1 MEKNSFFSKVVLY
14 LLVLTMSISILPMTG
29 FANSSDESLRFND
42 ISENYW
48 GKNSIIKLAEK
59 GIVKGYSDGTFK
71 PYKNITRGEFISLVN
86 KSFGFQKKSNVKFKD
101 VLSDSWYYDAVSI
114 AVGEGYTN
122 GYPDGTFRPNA
133 EMSRAEAATFLT
145 RIFMKTNN
153 YKVGSRVDFK
163 DNLPAWAKDS
173 IDYVVAKG
181 YMKGYPDGTF
191 QANKSITRA
200 EVCSLIYNAEAD
212 IIDFRVKNAK
222 TNKDINKKLETD
234 KKENNNVDS
243 YRSSH
248 SKNKSNSNNKGT
260 KNIGNESKENNNE
273 DIKESEHSVTPSN
286 PNKSEDSS
294 NPLSMVQVDKNFFIF
309 DVKDSDNKDAI
320 KNILKEKY
328 LSSDKYF
335 IGKIFKDNS
344 KVLLYADNI
353 KIKCE
358 KDTNQLPE
366 TISGIYMGKEN
377 EFVPYDEKNNNI
389 EITLFVGNVKLDKPF
404 ETSKIVLGFK
414 GNNVNG
420 GLDLYNSTKIING
433 LNFNLEKAP
442 KESMIYDSA
451 ISQSIKNSKNAISN
465 LEIINNTFDFG
476 RNTANAKN
484 AIKIM
489 STLNQGSLK
498 INNNIIKG
506 TGAAINSKQYNSAAI
521 AINNATGND
530 TLTEIRGNKI
540 SDYAYHG
547 IGVTA
552 KENASLIVE
561 DNILDNIGQNGIDI
575 TLFGKGK
582 EINIKNNIISKYGS
596 KEIMSKE
603 KFSDTVEKPSNRFE
617 VGLGIGYTEKSVYG
631 VKINNQYYNDKNKLL
646 KDLFM
651 VNTIQEKELNDKNQG
666 VLNCTPIYF
675 KYENRFKNPI
685 NELNSEYSR
694 LQKEDLVIVKDDDN
708 DLTIPNESIKSKE
721 IKSLKIA
728 GNGSGK
734 VKINP
739 SLIISDNLTIDLPN
753 ANLQNNANIDKEK
766 VNILRIRD
774 NDYSSFSIKPEFTE
788 ITFKDA
794 TELPIEISS
803 IKNKS
808 GEEVT
813 KEESRIKDNIKVFVN
828 DKEANDFK
836 VNDEEDKVILGENL
850 LNNILENC
858 IVKLE
863 YTDAQN
869 NISKLQKT
877 FYISVKNKSSMQ
889 ADFVNNKATIYER
902 FAPEEGLKVKINSVK
917 NSKGESVDVSRI
929 NLTKGLKIKLSYSN
943 LRENDFSVDGNI
955 ITIKKSFLDKISAP
969 VYGSSHNLE
978 IHFTD
983 TDNKVL
989 NAKETLKVE
998 ILNNS
1003 TVIVTPLNT
1012 LTYTQKKAPQGG
1024 IVFEITSIKNS
1035 KGIELKKNE
1044 IDLERCVDI
1053 EPFPVDW
1060 KDDTIEKLDDGTFRF
1075 NRKYLDINKSKNT
1088 ISIKKEYLDKLEIND
1103 KDTEF
1108 GTKQIIVKY
1117 IDPNSG
1123 INFRS
1128 DKFIIHI
1135 KKALKPLSEDTKITS
1150 EKYLVSDSTIR
1161 SGSELINNRTKVA
1174 DFIKNILKENPRQVI
1189 RVYEKSYLTNG
1200 RLDAN
1205 NVYKYRKNYENISNE
1220 DYLVVT
1226 AEDGKKVGVYKII
1239 TENVS
1244 SKALM
1249 SVKNNSVISNLG
1261 TTFIELIEN
1270 TTLEDLKNSIELTEG
1285 ASIRILDE
1293 KGLETNNIGEGYKF
1307 ILQKG
1312 ETREEREIKIKYAK
1326 RTYRALIIANS
1337 DYGNSKLNLAGPKND
1352 KDLMKKVFENQE
1364 IDTKRFENIVVTENA
1379 KKVEFLEKIKEAFK
1393 GANDNDVSYLYYSG
1407 HGNNIDGI
1415 SYICTVDS
1423 AKDKESQIKA
1433 WISVDELREALD
1445 QVHGTKVL
1453 IFDSCN
1459 AGGFIGKKV
1468 EAITSPT
1475 PSSSRSSREFNE
1487 SIQRAFSTS
1496 LGQDHSIGYLTTNE
1510 YKVLTASSEDEYSFE
1525 DKKEAVGKFTKV
1537 LSQVAGINGKILGD
1551 NDDDGKISLEEAYEY
1566 LEDNV
1571 VYTSHI
1577 QAFPRNDKFTL
1588 FEIGSKIEALSNE
1601 TSISST
1607 DNVNGKQN
1615 LKIIIKGDR
1624 RLIKSGEFKITDD
1637 VTVGEFLSNVKKG
1650 HKNQVLKVIKF
1661 GNEKIEKNSDDKLEK
1676 LDFLEVTAEDAT
1688 KVNYV
1693 ITVTTEGNKKN
1704 KSSNTNISSK
1714 KDDREINYYTI
1725 IPNAKIIRSSIKK
1738 ITNEVSV
1745 GEFLSNIEKGDI
1757 NQSLLVE
1764 DRDGEIKNDIENL
1777 VLGDKLVITAENG
1790 DKIEYDIILEEKEL
1804 ALKFKDNAFNLV
1816 FGQGIFGNKISS
1828 GSKNLD
1834 TNLTVEEF
1842 LKYIENKDSFK
1853 SIKVYSGI
1861 TYEQKVSNEKL
1872 ENGDYI
1878 LTLVQE
1884 GTPPKRYTLIV
1895 KNSSN

>member
-1 MEKNSFFSKVVLY
+1 MEKNSIFSKLVLY
-14 LLVLTMSISILPMTG
+14 LLVLTMSISILPITC
-29 FANSSDESLRFND
+29 FANSSEKSLKFND
-42 ISENYW
+42 VSENYW
-48 GKNSIIKLAEK
+48 GKNSIIKLADK

-71 PYKNITRGEFISLVN
+71 PYKDITRGEFISLVN
-86 KSFGFQKKSNVKFKD
+86 KSFGFSKKSSVKFKD
-101 VLSDSWYYDAVSI
+101 VLSDSWCYDAISV

-145 RIFMKTNN
+145 RIFMKTNSE
-153 YKVGSRVDFK
+153 KVESRVDFK

-173 IDYVVAKG
+173 INYVVEKG

-200 EVCSLIYNAEAD
+200 EVCSLIDNAEAD
-212 IIDFRVKNAK
+212 IRDFRVKNSK
-222 TNKDINKKLETD
+222 TNEDINKKLEKD
-234 KKENNNVDS
+234 KKENNVDG
-243 YRSSH
+243 YKSSH
-248 SKNKSNSNNKGT
+248 SNNKSSSNNKGT
-260 KNIGNESKENNNE
+260 INIENESKENNNE
-273 DIKESEHSVTPSN
+273 DTKESEHSVTPSN

-353 KIKCE
+353 KIKCK

-389 EITLFVGNVKLDKPF
+389 DITLFVGNVKLDKPF

-442 KESMIYDSA
+442 KESMVYDSA
-451 ISQSIKNSKNAISN
+451 ISQSSKNGKNAISD

-476 RNTANAKN
+476 KNTANAKN

-489 STLNQGSLK
+489 STLNQGFLK

-506 TGAAINSKQYNSAAI
+506 TGADINSKQYNSSAI
-521 AINNATGND
+521 SINKATGND
-530 TLTEIRGNKI
+530 TLTEIIGNKI

-547 IGVTA
+547 IGVTV
-552 KENASLIVE
+552 KENASLTVE

-582 EINIKNNIISKYGS
+582 EINIKDNIISKYGS

-603 KFSDTVEKPSNRFE
+603 KFSDPLEKPSNKFE
-617 VGLGIGYTEKSVYG
+617 VGFGIGYIEKSVYG

-675 KYENRFKNPI
+675 KYESWFKNPI
-685 NELNSEYSR
+685 KELNKEYSR

-708 DLTIPNESIKSKE
+708 DLTIPSENIKSKI
-721 IKSLKIA
+721 IKSLKIV

-766 VNILRIRD
+766 VNILKIRD
-774 NDYSSFSIKPEFTE
+774 NDYSNFSIKPEFTE

-808 GEEVT
+808 GEDVT
-813 KEESRIKDNIKVFVN
+813 KEKSRIKDNIKVFVN
-828 DKEANDFK
+828 DKETNDFK

-863 YTDAQN
+863 YTDVQN

-889 ADFVNNKATIYER
+889 GDFVNNKATIYER
-902 FAPEEGLKVKINSVK
+902 FAPEEGLKVKINLVK

-929 NLTKGLKIKLSYSN
+929 NLAKGLKIKLSYNN

-983 TDNKVL
+983 TDNKIL

-998 ILNNS
+998 FLNNS
-1003 TVIVTPLNT
+1003 TVTVTPLST
-1012 LTYTQKKAPQGG
+1012 LTYTQKKAPQAG
-1024 IVFEITSIKNS
+1024 IVFEITGIKNS
-1035 KGIELKKNE
+1035 KGVELKKNE

-1060 KDDTIEKLDDGTFRF
+1060 KDDTLERLNDGTFRF

-1117 IDPNSG
+1117 IDQKSG

-1135 KKALKPLSEDTKITS
+1135 KKALNPLSEDAKITS
-1150 EKYLVSDSTIR
+1150 EKYLVSDSTIK
-1161 SGSELINNRTKVA
+1161 SGSELISNRTKVA
-1174 DFIKNILKENPRQVI
+1174 DFIKNILKENPRQVV
-1189 RVYEKSYLTNG
+1189 RVYEKSYINNG
-1200 RLDAN
+1200 RLDAG
-1205 NVYKYRKNYENISNE
+1205 NVYKYKKNYEDISNE

-1226 AEDGKKVGVYKII
+1226 AENGEKVGVYKII
-1239 TENVS
+1239 TEDVP
-1244 SKALM
+1244 SKPLM
-1249 SVKNNSVISNLG
+1249 SIKNNSVISKLG
-1261 TTFIELIEN
+1261 TTFIELVEN
-1270 TTLEDLKNSIELTEG
+1270 TTLDNLKNSIELTEG
-1285 ASIRILDE
+1285 TSIKVLDD
-1293 KGLETNNIGEGYKF
+1293 KGLETNNIKEGYKF
-1307 ILQKG
+1307 ILEKG
-1312 ETREEREIKIKYAK
+1312 ETREEREIRIKYAK
-1326 RTYRALIIANS
+1326 RTYRALIVANS
-1337 DYGNSKLNLAGPKND
+1337 DYGNSKLNLVGPKND

-1364 IDTKRFENIVVTENA
+1364 IDSNRFENIVVAENL
-1379 KKVEFLEKIKEAFK
+1379 KKEEFLEKIKESFK

-1407 HGNNIDGI
+1407 HGNNINGI

-1433 WISVDELREALD
+1433 WISVDELRKALD
-1445 QVHGTKVL
+1445 QVPGTKVL

-1468 EAITSPT
+1468 DAVTSPT
-1475 PSSSRSSREFNE
+1475 PNSSRSSREFNE

-1496 LGQDHSIGYLTTNE
+1496 LVQDRSIGYLTTNE

-1537 LSQVAGINGKILGD
+1537 LSQVAGINGKISGD
-1551 NDDDGKISLEEAYEY
+1551 NDSDGKISLEEAYEY

-1588 FEIGSKIEALSNE
+1588 FEIGSKREALSNK
-1601 TSISST
+1601 TSISSIN
-1607 DNVNGKQN
+1607 NVNGKQN
-1615 LKIIIKGDR
+1615 LKIIIKGDQ
-1624 RLIKSGEFKITDD
+1624 RLIESGEFKITDD
-1637 VTVGEFLSNVKKG
+1637 V
-1650 HKNQVLKVIKF
+1650 
-1661 GNEKIEKNSDDKLEK
+1661 
-1676 LDFLEVTAEDAT
+1676 
-1688 KVNYV
+1688 
-1693 ITVTTEGNKKN
+1693 
-1704 KSSNTNISSK
+1704 
-1714 KDDREINYYTI
+1714 
-1725 IPNAKIIRSSIKK
+1725 
-1738 ITNEVSV
+1738 SV
-1745 GEFLSNIEKGDI
+1745 GEFLSYIEKGDN
-1757 NQSLLVE
+1757 NQSLLIKNKDGGIKI
-1764 DRDGEIKNDIENL
+1764 DRDNL
-1777 VLGDKLVITAENG
+1777 VLGDKLVVKAENG
-1790 DKIEYDIILEEKEL
+1790 DEIEYNIIFEQKEL
-1804 ALKFKDNAFNLV
+1804 ALKFKDNVFNIVL
-1816 FGQGIFGNKISS
+1816 GQGIFGNKISS
-1828 GSKNLD
+1828 GSKDLD

-1842 LKYIENKDSFK
+1842 LKYIENRDSFK

-1861 TYEQKVSNEKL
+1861 MYEPKLSNEKL
-1872 ENGDYI
+1872 ETGDYI
-1878 LTLVQE
+1878 LVQVKE
-1884 GTPPKRYTLIV
+1884 GAGQKRYTLIV
-1895 KNSSN
+1895 KNANN

>member
-71 PYKNITRGEFISLVN
+71 PYKNITRGEFINLVN
-86 KSFGFQKKSNVKFKD
+86 KSFGFSKKSNVEFKD

-145 RIFMKTNN
+145 RIFMKTNS
-153 YKVGSRVDFK
+153 YKVESGVDFK
-163 DNLPAWAKDS
+163 DNLPGWAKDS

-200 EVCSLIYNAEAD
+200 EVCSLIDNAEAD

-234 KKENNNVDS
+234 KKDNNGAS

-248 SKNKSNSNNKGT
+248 SKNKSNSNNNGT

-320 KNILKEKY
+320 KNTLKEKY

-389 EITLFVGNVKLDKPF
+389 DVTLFVGNVKLDKPF

-442 KESMIYDSA
+442 KESLIYDSA

-506 TGAAINSKQYNSAAI
+506 TGEAINSKQYNSAAI

-530 TLTEIRGNKI
+530 TLTEIIGNKI

-552 KENASLIVE
+552 KENASLTVE

-708 DLTIPNESIKSKE
+708 DLTIPNENIKSKK
-721 IKSLKIA
+721 IKSLKIV

-739 SLIISDNLTIDLPN
+739 SLVISDNLTIDLPN

-794 TELPIEISS
+794 IELPIEISS

-813 KEESRIKDNIKVFVN
+813 KEKSRIKDNIKVFVN
-828 DKEANDFK
+828 DKETNDFK

-858 IVKLE
+858 IIKLE

-1012 LTYTQKKAPQGG
+1012 LTYTQKKAPKGG

-1075 NRKYLDINKSKNT
+1075 NRKYLEINKSKNT

-1174 DFIKNILKENPRQVI
+1174 DFIKNILKENPRQVT
-1189 RVYEKSYLTNG
+1189 RVYEKSYITNG

-1270 TTLEDLKNSIELTEG
+1270 TTLDDLKNSIELTEG
-1285 ASIRILDE
+1285 VSIRILDE
-1293 KGLETNNIGEGYKF
+1293 KGLETNNIVEGYRF

-1326 RTYRALIIANS
+1326 RTYRALIVANS

-1487 SIQRAFSTS
+1487 SIQRAFSTA
-1496 LGQDHSIGYLTTNE
+1496 LGQDRSIGYLTTNE

-1525 DKKEAVGKFTKV
+1525 DKKEAIGKFTKV

-1588 FEIGSKIEALSNE
+1588 FEIGSKMEALSNE
-1601 TSISST
+1601 TSIYST
-1607 DNVNGKQN
+1607 NNVNGKQN
-1615 LKIIIKGDR
+1615 LKIIIKGER

-1676 LDFLEVTAEDAT
+1676 LDFLEVTAEDGT

-1704 KSSNTNISSK
+1704 KSPNTNISSK

-1764 DRDGEIKNDIENL
+1764 NRDGEIKNDIENL

-1790 DKIEYDIILEEKEL
+1790 NKIEYDIILEEKEL

>member
-1 MEKNSFFSKVVLY
+1 MEKNSIFSKLVLY
-14 LLVLTMSISILPMTG
+14 LLVFTMSISILPITC
-29 FANSSDESLRFND
+29 FANSSEKSLKFND
-42 ISENYW
+42 VSENYW
-48 GKNSIIKLAEK
+48 GKNSIKKLADK

-71 PYKNITRGEFISLVN
+71 PYKDITRGEFIILVN
-86 KSFGFQKKSNVKFKD
+86 KSFGFSKKSSVKFKD
-101 VLSDSWYYDAVSI
+101 VLSDSWCYDAISV

-133 EMSRAEAATFLT
+133 KMSRAEAATFLT
-145 RIFMKTNN
+145 RIFMKTNSD
-153 YKVGSRVDFK
+153 KVESRVDFK
-163 DNLPAWAKDS
+163 DNLPEWAKDS
-173 IDYVVAKG
+173 IDYVVEKG

-200 EVCSLIYNAEAD
+200 EVCSLIDNAEAD
-212 IIDFRVKNAK
+212 IRDFRVKNSK
-222 TNKDINKKLETD
+222 TNEDINKKLEKD
-234 KKENNNVDS
+234 KKENNVDG
-243 YRSSH
+243 YKSSH
-248 SKNKSNSNNKGT
+248 SNNKSNSNNKGT
-260 KNIGNESKENNNE
+260 INIENESKENNNE
-273 DIKESEHSVTPSN
+273 DTKESEHSVTPSN

-353 KIKCE
+353 KIKCK

-389 EITLFVGNVKLDKPF
+389 DITLFVGNVKLDKPF

-451 ISQSIKNSKNAISN
+451 ISQSSKNGKNTISD

-476 RNTANAKN
+476 KNTANAKN

-506 TGAAINSKQYNSAAI
+506 TGADINSKQYNSSAI
-521 AINNATGND
+521 SINKATGND
-530 TLTEIRGNKI
+530 TLTEIIGNKI

-547 IGVTA
+547 IGVTV
-552 KENASLIVE
+552 KENASLTVE

-603 KFSDTVEKPSNRFE
+603 KFSDPLEKPSNKFE

-675 KYENRFKNPI
+675 KYEGKFKNPI
-685 NELNSEYSR
+685 EELNKEYSR

-708 DLTIPNESIKSKE
+708 DLTIPNENIKSKI
-721 IKSLKIA
+721 IKSLKIV

-766 VNILRIRD
+766 VNILKIRD

-808 GEEVT
+808 GEDVT
-813 KEESRIKDNIKVFVN
+813 KDKSRIKDNIKVFVN
-828 DKEANDFK
+828 DKETNDFK

-863 YTDAQN
+863 YTDVQN

-877 FYISVKNKSSMQ
+877 FYISVKNKSSMRG
-889 ADFVNNKATIYER
+889 DFVNNKATIYER
-902 FAPEEGLKVKINSVK
+902 FAPEEGLKVRINSVK

-929 NLTKGLKIKLSYSN
+929 NLAKGLKIKLSYNN

-983 TDNKVL
+983 TDNKIL
-989 NAKETLKVE
+989 NAKETLKVDF
-998 ILNNS
+998 LNNS
-1003 TVIVTPLNT
+1003 TVTVTPLST
-1012 LTYTQKKAPQGG
+1012 LTYTQKKAPQAG
-1024 IVFEITSIKNS
+1024 IVFEITGIKNS
-1035 KGIELKKNE
+1035 KGVELKKNE

-1060 KDDTIEKLDDGTFRF
+1060 KDDTLERLNDGTFRF

-1117 IDPNSG
+1117 IDQKSG

-1135 KKALKPLSEDTKITS
+1135 KKALNPLSEDTKITS
-1150 EKYLVSDSTIR
+1150 EKYLVSDSTIK
-1161 SGSELINNRTKVA
+1161 SGSELISNRTKVA
-1174 DFIKNILKENPRQVI
+1174 DFIKNILKENPRQVV
-1189 RVYEKSYLTNG
+1189 RVYEKSYINNG
-1200 RLDAN
+1200 RLDAG
-1205 NVYKYRKNYENISNE
+1205 NVYKYKKNYEDISNE

-1226 AEDGKKVGVYKII
+1226 AENGEKVGVYKII
-1239 TENVS
+1239 TEDVP
-1244 SKALM
+1244 SKPLM
-1249 SVKNNSVISNLG
+1249 SIKNNSVISKLG
-1261 TTFIELIEN
+1261 TTFIELVEN
-1270 TTLEDLKNSIELTEG
+1270 TTLDNLKNSIELTEG
-1285 ASIRILDE
+1285 TSIKVLDD
-1293 KGLETNNIGEGYKF
+1293 KGLETNNIKEGYKF
-1307 ILQKG
+1307 ILEKG
-1312 ETREEREIKIKYAK
+1312 ETREEREIRIKYAK
-1326 RTYRALIIANS
+1326 RTYRALIVANS
-1337 DYGNSKLNLAGPKND
+1337 DYGNSKLNLVGPKND

-1364 IDTKRFENIVVTENA
+1364 IDSNRFENIVVAENL
-1379 KKVEFLEKIKEAFK
+1379 KKEEFLEKIKESFK

-1407 HGNNIDGI
+1407 HGNNINGI

-1433 WISVDELREALD
+1433 WISVDELRKALD
-1445 QVHGTKVL
+1445 QVPGTKVL

-1468 EAITSPT
+1468 DAVTSPT
-1475 PSSSRSSREFNE
+1475 QNSSRSSREFNE

-1496 LGQDHSIGYLTTNE
+1496 LGQDRSIGYLTTNE

-1537 LSQVAGINGKILGD
+1537 LSQVAGINGKISGD
-1551 NDDDGKISLEEAYEY
+1551 NDGDGKISLEEAYEY

-1588 FEIGSKIEALSNE
+1588 FEIGSKKEALSNK
-1601 TSISST
+1601 TSISSIN
-1607 DNVNGKQN
+1607 NVNGKQN
-1615 LKIIIKGDR
+1615 LKIIIKGDQ
-1624 RLIKSGEFKITDD
+1624 RLIESGEFKITDD
-1637 VTVGEFLSNVKKG
+1637 V
-1650 HKNQVLKVIKF
+1650 
-1661 GNEKIEKNSDDKLEK
+1661 
-1676 LDFLEVTAEDAT
+1676 
-1688 KVNYV
+1688 
-1693 ITVTTEGNKKN
+1693 
-1704 KSSNTNISSK
+1704 
-1714 KDDREINYYTI
+1714 
-1725 IPNAKIIRSSIKK
+1725 
-1738 ITNEVSV
+1738 SV
-1745 GEFLSNIEKGDI
+1745 GEFLSYIEKGDN
-1757 NQSLLVE
+1757 NQSLLIKNKDGGIKI
-1764 DRDGEIKNDIENL
+1764 DRDNL
-1777 VLGDKLVITAENG
+1777 VSGDKLVVKAENG
-1790 DKIEYDIILEEKEL
+1790 DEIEYNIIFEQKEL
-1804 ALKFKDNAFNLV
+1804 ALKFKDNAFNIVL
-1816 FGQGIFGNKISS
+1816 GQGIFGNKISS
-1828 GSKNLD
+1828 GSKDLD

-1842 LKYIENKDSFK
+1842 LKYIENRDSFK

-1861 TYEQKVSNEKL
+1861 MYEQKLSNEKL
-1872 ENGDYI
+1872 ETGDYI
-1878 LTLVQE
+1878 MVQVKE
-1884 GTPPKRYTLIV
+1884 GAVQKRYTLIV
-1895 KNSSN
+1895 KNANN

>member
-1 MEKNSFFSKVVLY
+1 MEKNSIFSKLVLY
-14 LLVLTMSISILPMTG
+14 LLVFTMSISILPITC
-29 FANSSDESLRFND
+29 FANSSEKSLKFND
-42 ISENYW
+42 VSENYW
-48 GKNSIIKLAEK
+48 GKNSIKKLADK

-71 PYKNITRGEFISLVN
+71 PYKDITRGEFISLVN
-86 KSFGFQKKSNVKFKD
+86 KSFGFSKKSSVKFKD
-101 VLSDSWYYDAVSI
+101 VLSDSWCYDAISV

-133 EMSRAEAATFLT
+133 KMSRAEAATFLT
-145 RIFMKTNN
+145 RIFMKTNSE
-153 YKVGSRVDFK
+153 KVESTVDFK

-173 IDYVVAKG
+173 INYVVEKG

-200 EVCSLIYNAEAD
+200 EVCSLIDNAEAD
-212 IIDFRVKNAK
+212 IRDFRVKNSK
-222 TNKDINKKLETD
+222 TNEDINKKLEKD
-234 KKENNNVDS
+234 KKENNVDG
-243 YRSSH
+243 YKSSH
-248 SKNKSNSNNKGT
+248 SNNKSNSNNKGT
-260 KNIGNESKENNNE
+260 INIENESKGNNNE
-273 DIKESEHSVTPSN
+273 DTKESEHSVTPSN

-353 KIKCE
+353 KIKCK

-389 EITLFVGNVKLDKPF
+389 DITLFVGNVKLDKPF

-451 ISQSIKNSKNAISN
+451 ISQSSKNGKNAISD

-476 RNTANAKN
+476 KNTANAKN

-506 TGAAINSKQYNSAAI
+506 TGADINSKQYNSSAI
-521 AINNATGND
+521 SINKATGND
-530 TLTEIRGNKI
+530 TLTEIIGNKI

-547 IGVTA
+547 IGVTV
-552 KENASLIVE
+552 KENASLTVE

-603 KFSDTVEKPSNRFE
+603 KFSDPLEKPSNKFE

-675 KYENRFKNPI
+675 KYESRFKNPI
-685 NELNSEYSR
+685 EELNKEYSR

-708 DLTIPNESIKSKE
+708 DLTIPSEDIKSKK
-721 IKSLKIA
+721 IKSLKIV

-766 VNILRIRD
+766 VNILKIRD

-794 TELPIEISS
+794 IELPIEISS

-808 GEEVT
+808 GEDVT
-813 KEESRIKDNIKVFVN
+813 KEKSRIKDNIKVFVN
-828 DKEANDFK
+828 DKETNDFK

-863 YTDAQN
+863 YTDVQN

-929 NLTKGLKIKLSYSN
+929 NLAKGLKVKLSYNN

-983 TDNKVL
+983 TDNKIL

-998 ILNNS
+998 FLNNS
-1003 TVIVTPLNT
+1003 TVTVTPLST
-1012 LTYTQKKAPQGG
+1012 LTYTQKKAPQAG
-1024 IVFEITSIKNS
+1024 IVFEITRIKNS
-1035 KGIELKKNE
+1035 KGVELKKNE

-1060 KDDTIEKLDDGTFRF
+1060 KDDTLERLNDGTFRF

-1117 IDPNSG
+1117 IDPKSG

-1135 KKALKPLSEDTKITS
+1135 KKALNPLSEDTKITS
-1150 EKYLVSDSTIR
+1150 EKYLVSDSTIK
-1161 SGSELINNRTKVA
+1161 SGSELISNRTKVA
-1174 DFIKNILKENPRQVI
+1174 DFIKNILKENPRQVV
-1189 RVYEKSYLTNG
+1189 RVYEKSYINNG
-1200 RLDAN
+1200 RLDAG
-1205 NVYKYRKNYENISNE
+1205 NVYKYKKNYEDISNE

-1226 AEDGKKVGVYKII
+1226 AENGEKVGVYKII
-1239 TENVS
+1239 TEDVP
-1244 SKALM
+1244 SKPLM
-1249 SVKNNSVISNLG
+1249 SIKNNSVISKLG
-1261 TTFIELIEN
+1261 TTFIELVEN
-1270 TTLEDLKNSIELTEG
+1270 TTLDNLKNSIELTEG
-1285 ASIRILDE
+1285 TSIKILDD
-1293 KGLETNNIGEGYKF
+1293 KGLETNNIKEGYKF
-1307 ILQKG
+1307 ILEKG
-1312 ETREEREIKIKYAK
+1312 ETREEREIRIKYAK
-1326 RTYRALIIANS
+1326 RTYRALIVANS
-1337 DYGNSKLNLAGPKND
+1337 DYGNSKLNLVGPKND

-1364 IDTKRFENIVVTENA
+1364 IDSNRFENIVVAENL
-1379 KKVEFLEKIKEAFK
+1379 KKEEFLEKIKESFK

-1407 HGNNIDGI
+1407 HGNNINGV

-1423 AKDKESQIKA
+1423 AKDKGSQIKA
-1433 WISVDELREALD
+1433 WISVDELRKALD
-1445 QVHGTKVL
+1445 QVPGTKVL

-1468 EAITSPT
+1468 DAVTSPT

-1496 LGQDHSIGYLTTNE
+1496 LGQDRSIGYLTTNE

-1537 LSQVAGINGKILGD
+1537 LSQVAGINGKISGD
-1551 NDDDGKISLEEAYEY
+1551 NDGDGKISLEEAYEY

-1588 FEIGSKIEALSNE
+1588 FEIGSKREALSNE

-1607 DNVNGKQN
+1607 NNVNGKQN
-1615 LKIIIKGDR
+1615 LKIIIKGDQ
-1624 RLIKSGEFKITDD
+1624 RLIESGE
-1637 VTVGEFLSNVKKG
+1637 
-1650 HKNQVLKVIKF
+1650 
-1661 GNEKIEKNSDDKLEK
+1661 
-1676 LDFLEVTAEDAT
+1676 
-1688 KVNYV
+1688 Y
-1693 ITVTTEGNKKN
+1693 
-1704 KSSNTNISSK
+1704 
-1714 KDDREINYYTI
+1714 
-1725 IPNAKIIRSSIKK
+1725 KIIDD
-1738 ITNEVSV
+1738 VSV
-1745 GEFLSNIEKGDI
+1745 GEFLSYIEKGDN
-1757 NQSLLVE
+1757 NQSLLIKNKDGGIKI
-1764 DRDGEIKNDIENL
+1764 DRDNL
-1777 VLGDKLVITAENG
+1777 VSGDKLVVKAENG
-1790 DKIEYDIILEEKEL
+1790 NEIEYNIIFEQKEL
-1804 ALKFKDNAFNLV
+1804 ALKFKNNTFNVVL
-1816 FGQGIFGNKISS
+1816 GQGIFGNKISS
-1828 GSKNLD
+1828 GSKDLD

-1842 LKYIENKDSFK
+1842 LKYIENRDSFK

-1861 TYEQKVSNEKL
+1861 MYEQKLSNEKL
-1872 ENGDYI
+1872 ETGDYI
-1878 LTLVQE
+1878 LVQVKE
-1884 GTPPKRYTLIV
+1884 GAVQKRYTLIV
-1895 KNSSN
+1895 KNANN

>member
-1 MEKNSFFSKVVLY
+1 MEKNSIFSKLVLY
-14 LLVLTMSISILPMTG
+14 LLVLTMSISILPITC
-29 FANSSDESLRFND
+29 FANSSEKSLKFND
-42 ISENYW
+42 VSENYW
-48 GKNSIIKLAEK
+48 GKNSIIKLADK

-71 PYKNITRGEFISLVN
+71 PYKDITRGEFISLVN
-86 KSFGFQKKSNVKFKD
+86 KSFGFSKKSSVKFKD
-101 VLSDSWYYDAVSI
+101 VLSDSWCYDAISV

-145 RIFMKTNN
+145 RIFMKTNSE
-153 YKVGSRVDFK
+153 KVESRVDFK

-173 IDYVVAKG
+173 INYVVEKG

-200 EVCSLIYNAEAD
+200 EVCSLIDNAEAD
-212 IIDFRVKNAK
+212 IRDFRVKNSK
-222 TNKDINKKLETD
+222 TNEDINKKLEKD
-234 KKENNNVDS
+234 KKENNVDG
-243 YRSSH
+243 YKSSH
-248 SKNKSNSNNKGT
+248 SNNKSSSNNKGT
-260 KNIGNESKENNNE
+260 INIENESKENNNE
-273 DIKESEHSVTPSN
+273 DTKESEHSVTPSN

-353 KIKCE
+353 KIKCK

-389 EITLFVGNVKLDKPF
+389 DITLFVGNVKLDKPF

-442 KESMIYDSA
+442 KESMVYDSA
-451 ISQSIKNSKNAISN
+451 ISQSSKNGKNAISD

-476 RNTANAKN
+476 KNTANAKN

-489 STLNQGSLK
+489 STLNQGFLK

-506 TGAAINSKQYNSAAI
+506 TGADINSKQYNSSAI
-521 AINNATGND
+521 SINKATGND
-530 TLTEIRGNKI
+530 TLTEIIGNKI

-547 IGVTA
+547 IGVTV
-552 KENASLIVE
+552 KENASLTVE

-582 EINIKNNIISKYGS
+582 EINIKDNIISKYGS

-603 KFSDTVEKPSNRFE
+603 KFSDPLEKPSNKFE
-617 VGLGIGYTEKSVYG
+617 VGFGIGYIEKSVYG

-675 KYENRFKNPI
+675 KYESWFKNPI
-685 NELNSEYSR
+685 KELNKEYSR

-708 DLTIPNESIKSKE
+708 DLTIPSENIKSKI
-721 IKSLKIA
+721 IKSLKIV

-766 VNILRIRD
+766 VNILKIRD
-774 NDYSSFSIKPEFTE
+774 NDYSNFSIKPEFTE

-808 GEEVT
+808 GEDVT
-813 KEESRIKDNIKVFVN
+813 KEKSRIKDNIKVFVN
-828 DKEANDFK
+828 DKETNDFK

-863 YTDAQN
+863 YTDVQN

-889 ADFVNNKATIYER
+889 GDFVNNKATIYER
-902 FAPEEGLKVKINSVK
+902 FAPEEGLKVKINLVK

-929 NLTKGLKIKLSYSN
+929 NLAKGLKIKLSYNN

-983 TDNKVL
+983 TDNKIL

-998 ILNNS
+998 FLNNS
-1003 TVIVTPLNT
+1003 TVTVTPLST
-1012 LTYTQKKAPQGG
+1012 LTYTQKKAPQAG
-1024 IVFEITSIKNS
+1024 IVFEITGIKNS
-1035 KGIELKKNE
+1035 KGVELKKNE

-1060 KDDTIEKLDDGTFRF
+1060 KDDTLERLNDGTFRF

-1117 IDPNSG
+1117 IDQKSG

-1135 KKALKPLSEDTKITS
+1135 KKALNPLSEDAKITS
-1150 EKYLVSDSTIR
+1150 EKYLVSDSTIK
-1161 SGSELINNRTKVA
+1161 SGSELISNRTKVA
-1174 DFIKNILKENPRQVI
+1174 DFIKNILKENPRQVV
-1189 RVYEKSYLTNG
+1189 RVYEKSYINNG
-1200 RLDAN
+1200 RLDAG
-1205 NVYKYRKNYENISNE
+1205 NVYKYKKNYEDISNE

-1226 AEDGKKVGVYKII
+1226 AENGEKVGVYKII
-1239 TENVS
+1239 TEDVP
-1244 SKALM
+1244 SKPLM
-1249 SVKNNSVISNLG
+1249 SIKNNSVISKLG
-1261 TTFIELIEN
+1261 TTFIELVEN
-1270 TTLEDLKNSIELTEG
+1270 TTLDNLKNSIELTEG
-1285 ASIRILDE
+1285 TSIKVLDD
-1293 KGLETNNIGEGYKF
+1293 KGLETNNIKEGYKF
-1307 ILQKG
+1307 ILEKG
-1312 ETREEREIKIKYAK
+1312 ETREEREIRIKYAK
-1326 RTYRALIIANS
+1326 RTYRALIVANS
-1337 DYGNSKLNLAGPKND
+1337 DYGNSKLNLVGPKND

-1364 IDTKRFENIVVTENA
+1364 IDSNRFENIVVAENL
-1379 KKVEFLEKIKEAFK
+1379 KKEEFLEKIKESFK

-1407 HGNNIDGI
+1407 HGNNINGI

-1433 WISVDELREALD
+1433 WISVDELRKALD
-1445 QVHGTKVL
+1445 QVPGTKVL

-1468 EAITSPT
+1468 DAVTSPT
-1475 PSSSRSSREFNE
+1475 PNSSRSSREFNE

-1496 LGQDHSIGYLTTNE
+1496 LVQDRSIGYLTTNE

-1537 LSQVAGINGKILGD
+1537 LSQVAGINGKISGD
-1551 NDDDGKISLEEAYEY
+1551 NDSDGKISLEEAYEY

-1588 FEIGSKIEALSNE
+1588 FEIGSKREALSNK
-1601 TSISST
+1601 TSISSIN
-1607 DNVNGKQN
+1607 NVNGKQN
-1615 LKIIIKGDR
+1615 LKIIIKGDQ
-1624 RLIKSGEFKITDD
+1624 RLIESGEFKITDD
-1637 VTVGEFLSNVKKG
+1637 V
-1650 HKNQVLKVIKF
+1650 
-1661 GNEKIEKNSDDKLEK
+1661 
-1676 LDFLEVTAEDAT
+1676 
-1688 KVNYV
+1688 
-1693 ITVTTEGNKKN
+1693 
-1704 KSSNTNISSK
+1704 
-1714 KDDREINYYTI
+1714 
-1725 IPNAKIIRSSIKK
+1725 
-1738 ITNEVSV
+1738 SV
-1745 GEFLSNIEKGDI
+1745 GEFLSYIEKGDN
-1757 NQSLLVE
+1757 NQSLLIKNKDGGIKI
-1764 DRDGEIKNDIENL
+1764 DRDNL
-1777 VLGDKLVITAENG
+1777 VLGDKLVVKAENG
-1790 DKIEYDIILEEKEL
+1790 DEIEYNIIFEQKEL
-1804 ALKFKDNAFNLV
+1804 ALKFKDNAFNIVL
-1816 FGQGIFGNKISS
+1816 GQGIFGNKISS
-1828 GSKNLD
+1828 GSKDLD

-1842 LKYIENKDSFK
+1842 LKYIENRDSFK

-1861 TYEQKVSNEKL
+1861 MYEPKLSNEKL
-1872 ENGDYI
+1872 ETGDYI
-1878 LTLVQE
+1878 LVQVKE
-1884 GTPPKRYTLIV
+1884 GAGQKRYTLIV
-1895 KNSSN
+1895 KNANN

>member
-1 MEKNSFFSKVVLY
+1 MEKNSIFSKLVLY
-14 LLVLTMSISILPMTG
+14 LLVLTMSISILPITC
-29 FANSSDESLRFND
+29 FANSSEKSLKFND
-42 ISENYW
+42 VSENYW
-48 GKNSIIKLAEK
+48 GKNSIKKLADK

-71 PYKNITRGEFISLVN
+71 PYKDITRGEFIILVN
-86 KSFGFQKKSNVKFKD
+86 KSFGFSKKSSVKFKD
-101 VLSDSWYYDAVSI
+101 VLSDSWCYDAISV

-133 EMSRAEAATFLT
+133 KMSRAEAATFLT
-145 RIFMKTNN
+145 RIFMKTNSD
-153 YKVGSRVDFK
+153 KVESRVDFK
-163 DNLPAWAKDS
+163 DNLPEWAKDS
-173 IDYVVAKG
+173 IDYVVEKG

-200 EVCSLIYNAEAD
+200 EVCSLIDNAEAD
-212 IIDFRVKNAK
+212 IRDFRVKYSK
-222 TNKDINKKLETD
+222 TNEDINKKLEKD
-234 KKENNNVDS
+234 KKENNVDG
-243 YRSSH
+243 YKSSH
-248 SKNKSNSNNKGT
+248 SNNKSNSNNKGT
-260 KNIGNESKENNNE
+260 INIENESKENNNE
-273 DIKESEHSVTPSN
+273 DTKESEHSVTPSN

-353 KIKCE
+353 KIKCK

-377 EFVPYDEKNNNI
+377 EFVPYDEKNNNVD
-389 EITLFVGNVKLDKPF
+389 ITLFVGNVKLDKPF

-451 ISQSIKNSKNAISN
+451 ISQSSKNGKNAISD

-476 RNTANAKN
+476 KNTANAKN

-489 STLNQGSLK
+489 STLNQGFLK

-506 TGAAINSKQYNSAAI
+506 TGADINSKQYNSSAI
-521 AINNATGND
+521 SINKATGND
-530 TLTEIRGNKI
+530 TLTEIIGNKI

-547 IGVTA
+547 IGVTV
-552 KENASLIVE
+552 KENASLTVE

-603 KFSDTVEKPSNRFE
+603 KFSDPLEKPSNKFE

-675 KYENRFKNPI
+675 KYESWFKNPI
-685 NELNSEYSR
+685 KELNKEYSR

-708 DLTIPNESIKSKE
+708 DLTIPSENIKSKI
-721 IKSLKIA
+721 IKSLKIV

-766 VNILRIRD
+766 VNILKIRD
-774 NDYSSFSIKPEFTE
+774 NDYSSFSINPEFTE

-808 GEEVT
+808 GEDVT
-813 KEESRIKDNIKVFVN
+813 KDKSRIKDNIKVFVN
-828 DKEANDFK
+828 DKETNDFK

-863 YTDAQN
+863 YTDVQN

-889 ADFVNNKATIYER
+889 GDFVNNKATIYER
-902 FAPEEGLKVKINSVK
+902 FAPEEGLKVRINSVK

-929 NLTKGLKIKLSYSN
+929 NLAKGLKIKLSYNN

-983 TDNKVL
+983 TDNKIL

-998 ILNNS
+998 FLNNS
-1003 TVIVTPLNT
+1003 TVTVTPLST
-1012 LTYTQKKAPQGG
+1012 LTYTQKKAPQAG
-1024 IVFEITSIKNS
+1024 IVFEITGIKNS
-1035 KGIELKKNE
+1035 KGVELKKNE

-1060 KDDTIEKLDDGTFRF
+1060 KDDTLERLNDGTFRF

-1117 IDPNSG
+1117 IDPKSG

-1135 KKALKPLSEDTKITS
+1135 KKALNPLSEDTKITS
-1150 EKYLVSDSTIR
+1150 EKYLVSDSTIK
-1161 SGSELINNRTKVA
+1161 SGSELISNRTKVA
-1174 DFIKNILKENPRQVI
+1174 DFIKNILKENPRQVV
-1189 RVYEKSYLTNG
+1189 RVYEKSYINNG
-1200 RLDAN
+1200 RLDAG
-1205 NVYKYRKNYENISNE
+1205 NVYKYKKNYEDISNE

-1226 AEDGKKVGVYKII
+1226 AENGEKVGVYKII
-1239 TENVS
+1239 TEDVP
-1244 SKALM
+1244 SKSLM
-1249 SVKNNSVISNLG
+1249 SIKNNSVISKLG
-1261 TTFIELIEN
+1261 TTFIELVEN
-1270 TTLEDLKNSIELTEG
+1270 TTLDNLKNSIELTEG
-1285 ASIRILDE
+1285 TSIKVLDD
-1293 KGLETNNIGEGYKF
+1293 KGLETNNIKEGYKF
-1307 ILQKG
+1307 ILEKG
-1312 ETREEREIKIKYAK
+1312 EAREEREIRIKYAK
-1326 RTYRALIIANS
+1326 RTYRALIVANS
-1337 DYGNSKLNLAGPKND
+1337 DYGNSKLNLVGPKND

-1364 IDTKRFENIVVTENA
+1364 IDSNRFENIVVAENL
-1379 KKVEFLEKIKEAFK
+1379 KKEEFLEKIKESFK

-1407 HGNNIDGI
+1407 HGNNINGI

-1433 WISVDELREALD
+1433 WISVDELRKALD
-1445 QVHGTKVL
+1445 QVPGTKVL

-1468 EAITSPT
+1468 DAVTSPT
-1475 PSSSRSSREFNE
+1475 PNSSRSSREFNE

-1496 LGQDHSIGYLTTNE
+1496 LGQDRSIGYLTTNE

-1537 LSQVAGINGKILGD
+1537 LSQVAGINGKISGD

-1577 QAFPRNDKFTL
+1577 QVFPRNDKFTL
-1588 FEIGSKIEALSNE
+1588 FEIGPKREALSNE

-1607 DNVNGKQN
+1607 NNVNGKQN
-1615 LKIIIKGDR
+1615 LKIIIKGDQ
-1624 RLIKSGEFKITDD
+1624 RLIESGEYKITD
-1637 VTVGEFLSNVKKG
+1637 
-1650 HKNQVLKVIKF
+1650 
-1661 GNEKIEKNSDDKLEK
+1661 
-1676 LDFLEVTAEDAT
+1676 
-1688 KVNYV
+1688 
-1693 ITVTTEGNKKN
+1693 
-1704 KSSNTNISSK
+1704 
-1714 KDDREINYYTI
+1714 
-1725 IPNAKIIRSSIKK
+1725 
-1738 ITNEVSV
+1738 EVSV
-1745 GEFLSNIEKGDI
+1745 GEFLSYIEKGDN
-1757 NQSLLVE
+1757 NQSLLIKNKDGGIKI
-1764 DRDGEIKNDIENL
+1764 DRDNL
-1777 VLGDKLVITAENG
+1777 VSGDKLVVKAENG
-1790 DKIEYDIILEEKEL
+1790 DEIEYNIIFEQKEL
-1804 ALKFKDNAFNLV
+1804 ALKFKDNAFNIVL
-1816 FGQGIFGNKISS
+1816 GQGIFGNKISS
-1828 GSKNLD
+1828 GSKDLD

-1842 LKYIENKDSFK
+1842 LKYIENRDSFK

-1861 TYEQKVSNEKL
+1861 MYEPKLSNEKL
-1872 ENGDYI
+1872 ETGDYI
-1878 LTLVQE
+1878 LVQVKE
-1884 GTPPKRYTLIV
+1884 GAGQKRYTLIV
-1895 KNSSN
+1895 KNANN

>member
-1 MEKNSFFSKVVLY
+1 MEKNSIFSKLVLY
-14 LLVLTMSISILPMTG
+14 LLVLTMSISILPITC
-29 FANSSDESLRFND
+29 FANSSEKSLKFND
-42 ISENYW
+42 VSENYW
-48 GKNSIIKLAEK
+48 GKNSIKKLADK

-71 PYKNITRGEFISLVN
+71 PYKDITRGEFIILVN
-86 KSFGFQKKSNVKFKD
+86 KSFGFSKKSSVKFKD
-101 VLSDSWYYDAVSI
+101 VLSDSWCYDAISV

-133 EMSRAEAATFLT
+133 KMSRAEAATFLT
-145 RIFMKTNN
+145 RIFMKTNSD
-153 YKVGSRVDFK
+153 KVESRVDFK
-163 DNLPAWAKDS
+163 DNLPEWAKDS
-173 IDYVVAKG
+173 IDYVVEKG

-200 EVCSLIYNAEAD
+200 EVCSLIDNAEAD
-212 IIDFRVKNAK
+212 IRDFRVKNSK
-222 TNKDINKKLETD
+222 TNEDINKKLEKD
-234 KKENNNVDS
+234 KKENNVDGFK
-243 YRSSH
+243 SSH
-248 SKNKSNSNNKGT
+248 SNNKSNSNNKGT
-260 KNIGNESKENNNE
+260 INIENESKENNNE
-273 DIKESEHSVTPSN
+273 DTKESEHSVTPSN

-353 KIKCE
+353 KIKCK

-377 EFVPYDEKNNNI
+377 EFVPYDEKNNNVD
-389 EITLFVGNVKLDKPF
+389 ITLFVGNVKLDKPF

-451 ISQSIKNSKNAISN
+451 ISQSSKNGKNTISD

-476 RNTANAKN
+476 KNTANAKN

-506 TGAAINSKQYNSAAI
+506 TGAAVNSKQYNSSAI
-521 AINNATGND
+521 SINKATGND
-530 TLTEIRGNKI
+530 TLTEIIGNKI

-547 IGVTA
+547 IGVTV
-552 KENASLIVE
+552 KENASLTVE

-603 KFSDTVEKPSNRFE
+603 KFSDPLEKPSNKFE

-675 KYENRFKNPI
+675 KYESRFKNPI
-685 NELNSEYSR
+685 EELNKEYSR

-708 DLTIPNESIKSKE
+708 DLTIPNENIKSKI
-721 IKSLKIA
+721 IKSLKIV

-734 VKINP
+734 VKINS

-766 VNILRIRD
+766 VNILKIRD

-808 GEEVT
+808 GEDVT
-813 KEESRIKDNIKVFVN
+813 KDKSRIKDNIKVFVN
-828 DKEANDFK
+828 DKETNDFK

-863 YTDAQN
+863 YTDVQN

-877 FYISVKNKSSMQ
+877 FYISVKNKSSMRG
-889 ADFVNNKATIYER
+889 DFVNNKATIYER
-902 FAPEEGLKVKINSVK
+902 FAPEEGLKVRINSVK

-929 NLTKGLKIKLSYSN
+929 NLAKGLKIKLSYNN

-983 TDNKVL
+983 TDNKIL
-989 NAKETLKVE
+989 NAKETLKVDF
-998 ILNNS
+998 LNNS
-1003 TVIVTPLNT
+1003 TVTVTPLST
-1012 LTYTQKKAPQGG
+1012 LTYTQKKAPQAG
-1024 IVFEITSIKNS
+1024 IVFEITGIKNS
-1035 KGIELKKNE
+1035 KGVELKKNE

-1060 KDDTIEKLDDGTFRF
+1060 KDDTLERLNDGTFRF

-1117 IDPNSG
+1117 IDQKSG

-1135 KKALKPLSEDTKITS
+1135 KKALNPLSEDTKITS
-1150 EKYLVSDSTIR
+1150 EKYLVSDSTIK
-1161 SGSELINNRTKVA
+1161 SGSELISNRTKVA
-1174 DFIKNILKENPRQVI
+1174 DFIKNILKENPRQVV
-1189 RVYEKSYLTNG
+1189 RVYEKSYINNG
-1200 RLDAN
+1200 RLDAG
-1205 NVYKYRKNYENISNE
+1205 NVYKYKKNYEDISNE

-1226 AEDGKKVGVYKII
+1226 AENGEKVGVYKII
-1239 TENVS
+1239 TEDVP
-1244 SKALM
+1244 SKPLM
-1249 SVKNNSVISNLG
+1249 SIKNNSVISKLG
-1261 TTFIELIEN
+1261 TTFIELVEN
-1270 TTLEDLKNSIELTEG
+1270 TTLDNLKNSIELTEG
-1285 ASIRILDE
+1285 TSIKVLDD
-1293 KGLETNNIGEGYKF
+1293 KGLETNNIKEGYKF
-1307 ILQKG
+1307 ILEKG
-1312 ETREEREIKIKYAK
+1312 ETREEREIRIKYAK
-1326 RTYRALIIANS
+1326 RTYRALIVANS
-1337 DYGNSKLNLAGPKND
+1337 DYGNSKLNLVGPKND

-1364 IDTKRFENIVVTENA
+1364 IDSNRFENIVVAENL
-1379 KKVEFLEKIKEAFK
+1379 KKEEFLEKIKESFK

-1407 HGNNIDGI
+1407 HGNNINGV

-1433 WISVDELREALD
+1433 WISVDELRKALD
-1445 QVHGTKVL
+1445 QVPGTKVL

-1468 EAITSPT
+1468 DAVTYPT

-1496 LGQDHSIGYLTTNE
+1496 LGQDRSIGYLTTNE

-1537 LSQVAGINGKILGD
+1537 LSQVAGINGKISGD
-1551 NDDDGKISLEEAYEY
+1551 NDGDGKISLEEAYEY

-1588 FEIGSKIEALSNE
+1588 FEIGPKREALSNE

-1607 DNVNGKQN
+1607 NNVNGKQN
-1615 LKIIIKGDR
+1615 LKIIIRGDQ
-1624 RLIKSGEFKITDD
+1624 RLIESGEYKITDD
-1637 VTVGEFLSNVKKG
+1637 
-1650 HKNQVLKVIKF
+1650 
-1661 GNEKIEKNSDDKLEK
+1661 
-1676 LDFLEVTAEDAT
+1676 
-1688 KVNYV
+1688 
-1693 ITVTTEGNKKN
+1693 
-1704 KSSNTNISSK
+1704 
-1714 KDDREINYYTI
+1714 
-1725 IPNAKIIRSSIKK
+1725 
-1738 ITNEVSV
+1738 VSV
-1745 GEFLSNIEKGDI
+1745 GEFLSYIEKGDN
-1757 NQSLLVE
+1757 NQSLLIKNKDGGIKI
-1764 DRDGEIKNDIENL
+1764 DRDNL
-1777 VLGDKLVITAENG
+1777 VLGDKLVVKAENG
-1790 DKIEYDIILEEKEL
+1790 DEIEYNIIFEQKEL
-1804 ALKFKDNAFNLV
+1804 ALKFKDNAFNIVL
-1816 FGQGIFGNKISS
+1816 GQGIFGNKISS
-1828 GSKNLD
+1828 GSKDLD

-1842 LKYIENKDSFK
+1842 LKYIENRDSFK

-1861 TYEQKVSNEKL
+1861 MYEPKLSNEKL
-1872 ENGDYI
+1872 ETGDYI
-1878 LTLVQE
+1878 MVQVKE
-1884 GTPPKRYTLIV
+1884 GAVQKRYTLIV
-1895 KNSSN
+1895 KNANN

>member
-29 FANSSDESLRFND
+29 FANSYDESLRFND

-101 VLSDSWYYDAVSI
+101 VLSDSWYYDAISI

-145 RIFMKTNN
+145 RIFMKTNS
-153 YKVGSRVDFK
+153 YKVESGVDFK
-163 DNLPAWAKDS
+163 DNLPGWAKDS

-200 EVCSLIYNAEAD
+200 EVCSLIDNAEAD

-234 KKENNNVDS
+234 KKDNNGAS

-248 SKNKSNSNNKGT
+248 SKNKSNSNNNET

-320 KNILKEKY
+320 KNTLKEKY

-530 TLTEIRGNKI
+530 TLTEIIGNKI

-708 DLTIPNESIKSKE
+708 DLTIPNENIKSKE
-721 IKSLKIA
+721 IKSLKIV

-808 GEEVT
+808 GEEVP

-828 DKEANDFK
+828 DKETNDFK

-955 ITIKKSFLDKISAP
+955 ITIKKSFLDRISAP

-978 IHFTD
+978 VHFTD

-989 NAKETLKVE
+989 NAKETLKLE

-1035 KGIELKKNE
+1035 KGIELKKDE

-1226 AEDGKKVGVYKII
+1226 AEDGKKVEVYKII

-1270 TTLEDLKNSIELTEG
+1270 TTLDDLKNSIELTEG

-1496 LGQDHSIGYLTTNE
+1496 LGQYRSIGYLTTNE

-1624 RLIKSGEFKITDD
+1624 RLIKSGEFKITED

-1676 LDFLEVTAEDAT
+1676 LDFLEVTAEDGT

-1704 KSSNTNISSK
+1704 KSPNTNISSK

-1764 DRDGEIKNDIENL
+1764 NRDGEIKNDIENL

-1804 ALKFKDNAFNLV
+1804 VLKFKDNAFNLV

-1861 TYEQKVSNEKL
+1861 TYEQKVSNEEL

>member
-1 MEKNSFFSKVVLY
+1 MEKNSIFSKVVLY
-14 LLVLTMSISILPMTG
+14 LLVLTMSISILPITC
-29 FANSSDESLRFND
+29 FAHSSDESLKFND
-42 ISENYW
+42 VSENYW
-48 GKNSIIKLAEK
+48 GKNSIIKLADK

-71 PYKNITRGEFISLVN
+71 PYKNITRGEFVSLVN
-86 KSFGFQKKSNVKFKD
+86 KSFGFSKKSNVKFKD
-101 VLSDSWYYDAVSI
+101 VLSDYWCYDAISV
-114 AVGEGYTN
+114 AVGEDYTN

-145 RIFMKTNN
+145 RIFMRANSD
-153 YKVGSRVDFK
+153 KVESRVDFK
-163 DNLPAWAKDS
+163 DNLPAWAKAS

-191 QANKSITRA
+191 QANKNITRA
-200 EVCSLIYNAEAD
+200 EVCSLIDNAEAD

-222 TNKDINKKLETD
+222 INKDINEKLETD
-234 KKENNNVDS
+234 KKENNVDS
-243 YRSSH
+243 YKSSY
-248 SKNKSNSNNKGT
+248 SKNKSHSNNNGT
-260 KNIGNESKENNNE
+260 INIENESKGNDNE
-273 DIKESEHSVTPSN
+273 YTKESENSVTPSN
-286 PNKSEDSS
+286 PNKSEDSY

-377 EFVPYDEKNNNI
+377 EFVPYDEKNNNND
-389 EITLFVGNVKLDKPF
+389 ITLFVGNVKLDKPF

-451 ISQSIKNSKNAISN
+451 ISQSSKNSKNTISD

-476 RNTANAKN
+476 KNTASAKN

-506 TGAAINSKQYNSAAI
+506 TGAAVNSKQYNSSAI
-521 AINNATGND
+521 SINKATGND
-530 TLTEIRGNKI
+530 TLTEIIGNKI

-547 IGVTA
+547 IGVTV
-552 KENASLIVE
+552 KENASLTVE

-675 KYENRFKNPI
+675 KYESRFKNPI
-685 NELNSEYSR
+685 NELNNEYSR

-708 DLTIPNESIKSKE
+708 DLTIPNENIKSKK
-721 IKSLKIA
+721 IKSLKIV

-766 VNILRIRD
+766 VNILKIRD

-803 IKNKS
+803 IKNKF
-808 GEEVT
+808 GKDVT
-813 KEESRIKDNIKVFVN
+813 KEKSRIKDNIKVFVN
-828 DKEANDFK
+828 DKETNDFK
-836 VNDEEDKVILGENL
+836 VNEEEDKVILEENL

-863 YTDAQN
+863 YTDVQN

-902 FAPEEGLKVKINSVK
+902 FAPEEGLKVKINAVK
-917 NSKGESVDVSRI
+917 NSKGESIDVSRI
-929 NLTKGLKIKLSYSN
+929 NLAKGLKIKLSYSN

-998 ILNNS
+998 FLNNS
-1003 TVIVTPLNT
+1003 TVTVTPLST
-1012 LTYTQKKAPQGG
+1012 LTYTQKKAPQAG
-1024 IVFEITSIKNS
+1024 IVFEITRVKNS
-1035 KGIELKKNE
+1035 KGVELKKNE

-1060 KDDTIEKLDDGTFRF
+1060 KDDTLERLNDGTFRF
-1075 NRKYLDINKSKNT
+1075 NRKYLDINKSNNT

-1117 IDPNSG
+1117 IDPKSG

-1135 KKALKPLSEDTKITS
+1135 KKALNPLSEDTKITS
-1150 EKYLVSDSTIR
+1150 EKYLVSDSTIK
-1161 SGSELINNRTKVA
+1161 SGSELISNRTKVA
-1174 DFIKNILKENPRQVI
+1174 DFIKNILKENPRQVV
-1189 RVYEKSYLTNG
+1189 RVYEKSYINNG
-1200 RLDAN
+1200 RLDAG
-1205 NVYKYRKNYENISNE
+1205 NVYKYKKNYEDISNE

-1226 AEDGKKVGVYKII
+1226 AENGKKVGVYKII
-1239 TENVS
+1239 TEDVPA
-1244 SKALM
+1244 KTLM
-1249 SVKNNSVISNLG
+1249 SIKNNGVISKLG
-1261 TTFIELIEN
+1261 TTFIELVEN
-1270 TTLEDLKNSIELTEG
+1270 TTLDNLKNSIELTEG
-1285 ASIRILDE
+1285 TSIKILDD
-1293 KGLETNNIGEGYKF
+1293 KGLETNNIKEGYKF
-1307 ILQKG
+1307 IFEKG
-1312 ETREEREIKIKYAK
+1312 ETREEREIRIKYAK
-1326 RTYRALIIANS
+1326 RTYRALIVANS
-1337 DYGNSKLNLAGPKND
+1337 DYGNSKLNLVGPKND

-1364 IDTKRFENIVVTENA
+1364 IDSNRFENIVVAENL
-1379 KKVEFLEKIKEAFK
+1379 KKEEFLEKIKESFK

-1407 HGNNIDGI
+1407 HGNNINGI

-1433 WISVDELREALD
+1433 WISVDELRKALD
-1445 QVHGTKVL
+1445 QVPGTKVL

-1468 EAITSPT
+1468 DAVTSPT

-1496 LGQDHSIGYLTTNE
+1496 LVQDRSIGYLTTNE

-1551 NDDDGKISLEEAYEY
+1551 NDEDGKISLEEAYEY

-1588 FEIGSKIEALSNE
+1588 FEIGSKREALSNE

-1607 DNVNGKQN
+1607 NNANGKQN
-1615 LKIIIKGDR
+1615 LKIIIKGNR
-1624 RLIKSGEFKITDD
+1624 RLIESGEFKITDD
-1637 VTVGEFLSNVKKG
+1637 VTVGGFLSNVKKG
-1650 HKNQVLKVIKF
+1650 HKNQSLKVIKF

-1676 LDFLEVTAEDAT
+1676 LDFLEVVAEDGT

-1693 ITVTTEGNKKN
+1693 ITVITEGNKKS

-1714 KDDREINYYTI
+1714 KDDRKINYYTI

-1738 ITNEVSV
+1738 ITNDVSV
-1745 GEFLSNIEKGDI
+1745 GEFLSYIEKGDN
-1757 NQSLLVE
+1757 NQSLLVKNKDGVIKI
-1764 DRDGEIKNDIENL
+1764 DRDNL
-1777 VLGDKLVITAENG
+1777 VSGDKLVVKAENG
-1790 DKIEYDIILEEKEL
+1790 DEIEYNMIFEQKEL

-1816 FGQGIFGNKISS
+1816 LGQGIFGSKISS
-1828 GSKNLD
+1828 GNKDLD

-1842 LKYIENKDSFK
+1842 LKCIENKDSFE

-1861 TYEQKVSNEKL
+1861 TYEPKVSSEKL

-1878 LTLVQE
+1878 LALAKE
-1884 GTPPKRYTLIV
+1884 GSAPKRYTLIV
-1895 KNSSN
+1895 KNSIN

>member
-1 MEKNSFFSKVVLY
+1 MEKNSIFSKLVLY
-14 LLVLTMSISILPMTG
+14 LLVFTMSISILPITC
-29 FANSSDESLRFND
+29 FANSSEKSLKFND
-42 ISENYW
+42 VSENYW
-48 GKNSIIKLAEK
+48 GKNSIKKLADK

-71 PYKNITRGEFISLVN
+71 PYKDITRGEFIILVN
-86 KSFGFQKKSNVKFKD
+86 KSFGFSKKSSVKFKD
-101 VLSDSWYYDAVSI
+101 VLSDSWCYDAISV

-133 EMSRAEAATFLT
+133 KMSRAEAATFLT
-145 RIFMKTNN
+145 RIFMKTNSD
-153 YKVGSRVDFK
+153 KVESRVDFK
-163 DNLPAWAKDS
+163 DNLPKWAKDS
-173 IDYVVAKG
+173 IDYVVEKG

-200 EVCSLIYNAEAD
+200 EVCSLIDNAEAD
-212 IIDFRVKNAK
+212 IRDFRVKNSK
-222 TNKDINKKLETD
+222 TNEDINKKLEKD
-234 KKENNNVDS
+234 KKENNVDG
-243 YRSSH
+243 YKSSH
-248 SKNKSNSNNKGT
+248 SNNKSNSNNKGT
-260 KNIGNESKENNNE
+260 INIENESKENNNE
-273 DIKESEHSVTPSN
+273 DTKESEHSVTPSN

-353 KIKCE
+353 KIKC
-358 KDTNQLPE
+358 KKYTNQLPE

-389 EITLFVGNVKLDKPF
+389 DITLFVGNVKLDKPF

-451 ISQSIKNSKNAISN
+451 ISQSSKNGKNAISD

-476 RNTANAKN
+476 KNTANAKN

-506 TGAAINSKQYNSAAI
+506 TGADINSKQYNSSAI
-521 AINNATGND
+521 SINKATGND
-530 TLTEIRGNKI
+530 TLTEIIGNKI

-547 IGVTA
+547 IGVTV
-552 KENASLIVE
+552 KENASLTVE

-603 KFSDTVEKPSNRFE
+603 KFSDPLEKPSNKFE

-675 KYENRFKNPI
+675 KYESRFKNPI
-685 NELNSEYSR
+685 EELNKEYSR

-708 DLTIPNESIKSKE
+708 DLTIPSEDIKSKK
-721 IKSLKIA
+721 IKSLKIV

-766 VNILRIRD
+766 VNILKIRD

-794 TELPIEISS
+794 IELPIEISS

-808 GEEVT
+808 GEDVT
-813 KEESRIKDNIKVFVN
+813 KEKSRIKDNIKVFVN
-828 DKEANDFK
+828 DKETNDFK

-863 YTDAQN
+863 YTDVQN

-929 NLTKGLKIKLSYSN
+929 NLAKGLKIKLSYNN

-983 TDNKVL
+983 TDNKIL

-998 ILNNS
+998 FLNNS
-1003 TVIVTPLNT
+1003 TVTVTPLST
-1012 LTYTQKKAPQGG
+1012 LTYTQKKAPQAG
-1024 IVFEITSIKNS
+1024 IVFEITRIKNS
-1035 KGIELKKNE
+1035 KGVELKKNE

-1060 KDDTIEKLDDGTFRF
+1060 KDDTLERLNDGTFRF

-1117 IDPNSG
+1117 IDQKSG

-1135 KKALKPLSEDTKITS
+1135 KKALNPLSEDTKITS
-1150 EKYLVSDSTIR
+1150 EKYLVSDSTIK
-1161 SGSELINNRTKVA
+1161 SGSELISNRTKVA
-1174 DFIKNILKENPRQVI
+1174 DFIKNILKENPRQVV
-1189 RVYEKSYLTNG
+1189 RVYEKSYINNG
-1200 RLDAN
+1200 RLDAG
-1205 NVYKYRKNYENISNE
+1205 NVYKYKKNYEDISNE

-1226 AEDGKKVGVYKII
+1226 AENGEKVGVYKII
-1239 TENVS
+1239 TEDVP
-1244 SKALM
+1244 SKPLM
-1249 SVKNNSVISNLG
+1249 SIKNNSVISKLG
-1261 TTFIELIEN
+1261 TTFIELVEN
-1270 TTLEDLKNSIELTEG
+1270 TTLDNLKNSIELTEG
-1285 ASIRILDE
+1285 TSIKVLDD
-1293 KGLETNNIGEGYKF
+1293 KGLETNNIKEGYKF
-1307 ILQKG
+1307 ILEKG
-1312 ETREEREIKIKYAK
+1312 ETREEREIRIKYAK
-1326 RTYRALIIANS
+1326 RTYRALIVANS
-1337 DYGNSKLNLAGPKND
+1337 DYGNSKLNLVGPKND

-1364 IDTKRFENIVVTENA
+1364 IDSNRFENIVVAENL
-1379 KKVEFLEKIKEAFK
+1379 KKEEFLEKIKESFK

-1407 HGNNIDGI
+1407 HGNNINGV

-1433 WISVDELREALD
+1433 WISVDELRKALD
-1445 QVHGTKVL
+1445 QVPGTKVL

-1468 EAITSPT
+1468 DAVTYPT

-1496 LGQDHSIGYLTTNE
+1496 LGQDRSIGYLTTNE

-1537 LSQVAGINGKILGD
+1537 LSQVAGINGKISGD
-1551 NDDDGKISLEEAYEY
+1551 NDGDGKISLEEAYEY

-1588 FEIGSKIEALSNE
+1588 FEIGSKREALSNE

-1607 DNVNGKQN
+1607 NNVNGKQN
-1615 LKIIIKGDR
+1615 LKIIIKGDQ
-1624 RLIKSGEFKITDD
+1624 RLIESGE
-1637 VTVGEFLSNVKKG
+1637 
-1650 HKNQVLKVIKF
+1650 
-1661 GNEKIEKNSDDKLEK
+1661 
-1676 LDFLEVTAEDAT
+1676 
-1688 KVNYV
+1688 Y
-1693 ITVTTEGNKKN
+1693 
-1704 KSSNTNISSK
+1704 
-1714 KDDREINYYTI
+1714 
-1725 IPNAKIIRSSIKK
+1725 KIIDD
-1738 ITNEVSV
+1738 VSV
-1745 GEFLSNIEKGDI
+1745 GEFLSYIEKGDN
-1757 NQSLLVE
+1757 NQSLLIKNKDGGIKI
-1764 DRDGEIKNDIENL
+1764 DRDNL
-1777 VLGDKLVITAENG
+1777 VSGDKLVVKAENG
-1790 DKIEYDIILEEKEL
+1790 DEIEYNIIFEQKEL
-1804 ALKFKDNAFNLV
+1804 ALKFKDNAFNVVL
-1816 FGQGIFGNKISS
+1816 GQGIFGNKISS
-1828 GSKNLD
+1828 GSKDLD

-1842 LKYIENKDSFK
+1842 LKYIENRDSFK

-1861 TYEQKVSNEKL
+1861 MYEQKLSNEKL
-1872 ENGDYI
+1872 ETGDYI
-1878 LTLVQE
+1878 LVQVKE
-1884 GTPPKRYTLIV
+1884 GAVQKRYTLIV
-1895 KNSSN
+1895 KNANN

>member
-1 MEKNSFFSKVVLY
+1 MEKNSIFSKLVLY
-14 LLVLTMSISILPMTG
+14 LLVFTMSISILPITC
-29 FANSSDESLRFND
+29 FANSSEKSLKFND
-42 ISENYW
+42 VSENYW
-48 GKNSIIKLAEK
+48 GKNSIKKLADK

-71 PYKNITRGEFISLVN
+71 PYKDITRGEFISLVN
-86 KSFGFQKKSNVKFKD
+86 KSFGFSKKSSVKFKD
-101 VLSDSWYYDAVSI
+101 VLSDSWCYDAISV
-114 AVGEGYTN
+114 AVGEGYTK

-133 EMSRAEAATFLT
+133 KMSRAEAATFLT
-145 RIFMKTNN
+145 RIFMKTNSD
-153 YKVGSRVDFK
+153 KVESRVDFK
-163 DNLPAWAKDS
+163 DNLPEWAKDS
-173 IDYVVAKG
+173 IDYVVEKG

-200 EVCSLIYNAEAD
+200 EVCSLIDNAEAD
-212 IIDFRVKNAK
+212 IRDFRVKNSK
-222 TNKDINKKLETD
+222 TNEDINKKLEKD
-234 KKENNNVDS
+234 KKENNVDG
-243 YRSSH
+243 YKSSH
-248 SKNKSNSNNKGT
+248 SNNKSNSNNKGT
-260 KNIGNESKENNNE
+260 INIENESKENNNE
-273 DIKESEHSVTPSN
+273 DTKESEHSVTPSN

-353 KIKCE
+353 KIKC
-358 KDTNQLPE
+358 KKYTNQLPE

-389 EITLFVGNVKLDKPF
+389 DITLFVGNVKLDKPF

-451 ISQSIKNSKNAISN
+451 ISQSSKNGKNAISD

-476 RNTANAKN
+476 KNTANAKN

-506 TGAAINSKQYNSAAI
+506 TGADINSKQYNSSAI
-521 AINNATGND
+521 SINKATGND
-530 TLTEIRGNKI
+530 TLTEIIGNKI

-547 IGVTA
+547 IGVTV
-552 KENASLIVE
+552 KENASLTVE

-603 KFSDTVEKPSNRFE
+603 KFSDPLEKPSNKFE

-675 KYENRFKNPI
+675 KYESRFKNPI
-685 NELNSEYSR
+685 EELNREYSR

-708 DLTIPNESIKSKE
+708 DLTIPNENIKSKI
-721 IKSLKIA
+721 IKSLKIV

-766 VNILRIRD
+766 VNILKIRD

-808 GEEVT
+808 GEDVT
-813 KEESRIKDNIKVFVN
+813 KDKSRIKDNIKVFVN
-828 DKEANDFK
+828 DKETNDFK
-836 VNDEEDKVILGENL
+836 VNDEEDKIILGENL

-863 YTDAQN
+863 YTDVQN

-889 ADFVNNKATIYER
+889 GDFVNNKATIYER
-902 FAPEEGLKVKINSVK
+902 FAPEEGLKVRINSVK

-929 NLTKGLKIKLSYSN
+929 KLAKGLKIKLSYNN

-983 TDNKVL
+983 TDNKIL

-998 ILNNS
+998 FLNNS
-1003 TVIVTPLNT
+1003 TVTVTPLST
-1012 LTYTQKKAPQGG
+1012 LTYTQKKAPQAG
-1024 IVFEITSIKNS
+1024 IVFEITGIKNS
-1035 KGIELKKNE
+1035 KGVELKKNE

-1060 KDDTIEKLDDGTFRF
+1060 KDDTLERLNDGTFRF

-1117 IDPNSG
+1117 IDQKSG

-1135 KKALKPLSEDTKITS
+1135 KKALNPLSEDTKITS
-1150 EKYLVSDSTIR
+1150 EKYLVSDSTIK
-1161 SGSELINNRTKVA
+1161 SGSELISNRTKVA
-1174 DFIKNILKENPRQVI
+1174 DFIKNILKENPRQVV
-1189 RVYEKSYLTNG
+1189 RVYEKSYINNG
-1200 RLDAN
+1200 RLDAG
-1205 NVYKYRKNYENISNE
+1205 NVYKYKKNYEDISNE

-1226 AEDGKKVGVYKII
+1226 AENGEKVGVYKII
-1239 TENVS
+1239 TEDVP
-1244 SKALM
+1244 SKPLM
-1249 SVKNNSVISNLG
+1249 SIKNNSVISKLG
-1261 TTFIELIEN
+1261 TTFIELVEN
-1270 TTLEDLKNSIELTEG
+1270 TTLDNLKNSIELTEG
-1285 ASIRILDE
+1285 TSIKVLDD
-1293 KGLETNNIGEGYKF
+1293 KGLETNNIKEGYKF
-1307 ILQKG
+1307 ILEKG
-1312 ETREEREIKIKYAK
+1312 ETREEREIRIKYAK
-1326 RTYRALIIANS
+1326 RTYRALIVANS
-1337 DYGNSKLNLAGPKND
+1337 DYGNSKLNLVGPKND

-1364 IDTKRFENIVVTENA
+1364 IDSNRFENIVVAENL
-1379 KKVEFLEKIKEAFK
+1379 KKEEFLEKIKESFK

-1407 HGNNIDGI
+1407 HGNNINGI

-1433 WISVDELREALD
+1433 WISVDELRKALD
-1445 QVHGTKVL
+1445 QVPGTKVL

-1468 EAITSPT
+1468 DAVTSPT
-1475 PSSSRSSREFNE
+1475 PNSSRSSREFNE

-1496 LGQDHSIGYLTTNE
+1496 LGQDRSIGYLTTNE

-1537 LSQVAGINGKILGD
+1537 LSQVAGINGKISGD
-1551 NDDDGKISLEEAYEY
+1551 NDGDGKISLEEAYEY

-1588 FEIGSKIEALSNE
+1588 FEIGPKREALSNE

-1607 DNVNGKQN
+1607 NNVNGKQN
-1615 LKIIIKGDR
+1615 LKIIIKGDQ
-1624 RLIKSGEFKITDD
+1624 RLIESGEFKITDD
-1637 VTVGEFLSNVKKG
+1637 V
-1650 HKNQVLKVIKF
+1650 
-1661 GNEKIEKNSDDKLEK
+1661 
-1676 LDFLEVTAEDAT
+1676 
-1688 KVNYV
+1688 
-1693 ITVTTEGNKKN
+1693 
-1704 KSSNTNISSK
+1704 
-1714 KDDREINYYTI
+1714 
-1725 IPNAKIIRSSIKK
+1725 
-1738 ITNEVSV
+1738 SV
-1745 GEFLSNIEKGDI
+1745 GEFLSYIEKGDN
-1757 NQSLLVE
+1757 NQSLLIKNKDGGIKI
-1764 DRDGEIKNDIENL
+1764 DRDNL
-1777 VLGDKLVITAENG
+1777 VSGDKLVVKAENG
-1790 DKIEYDIILEEKEL
+1790 DEIEYNIIFEQKEL
-1804 ALKFKDNAFNLV
+1804 ALKFKDNAFNIVL
-1816 FGQGIFGNKISS
+1816 GQGIFGNKISS
-1828 GSKNLD
+1828 GSKDLD

-1842 LKYIENKDSFK
+1842 LKYIENRDSFK

-1861 TYEQKVSNEKL
+1861 MYEQKLSNEKL
-1872 ENGDYI
+1872 ETGDYI
-1878 LTLVQE
+1878 MVQVKE
-1884 GTPPKRYTLIV
+1884 GAVQKRYTLIV
-1895 KNSSN
+1895 KNANN

>member
-1 MEKNSFFSKVVLY
+1 MEKNSIFSKLVLY
-14 LLVLTMSISILPMTG
+14 LLVLTMSISILPITC
-29 FANSSDESLRFND
+29 FANSSEKSLKFND
-42 ISENYW
+42 VSENYW
-48 GKNSIIKLAEK
+48 GKNSIIKLADK

-71 PYKNITRGEFISLVN
+71 PYKDITRGEFISLVN
-86 KSFGFQKKSNVKFKD
+86 KSFGFSKKSSVKFKD
-101 VLSDSWYYDAVSI
+101 VLSDSWCYDAISV

-145 RIFMKTNN
+145 RIFMKTNSE
-153 YKVGSRVDFK
+153 KVESRVDFK

-173 IDYVVAKG
+173 INYVVEKG

-200 EVCSLIYNAEAD
+200 EVCSLIDNAEAD
-212 IIDFRVKNAK
+212 IRDFRVKNSK
-222 TNKDINKKLETD
+222 TNEDINKKLEKD
-234 KKENNNVDS
+234 KKENNVDG
-243 YRSSH
+243 YKSSH
-248 SKNKSNSNNKGT
+248 SNNKSSSNNKGT
-260 KNIGNESKENNNE
+260 INIENESKENNNE
-273 DIKESEHSVTPSN
+273 DTKESEHSVTPSN

-294 NPLSMVQVDKNFFIF
+294 NPLSLVQVDKNFFIF
-309 DVKDSDNKDAI
+309 DVKDSDNKDDI

-353 KIKCE
+353 KIKCK

-389 EITLFVGNVKLDKPF
+389 DITLFVGNVKLDKPF

-451 ISQSIKNSKNAISN
+451 ISQSSKNGKNAISD

-476 RNTANAKN
+476 KNTANAKN

-489 STLNQGSLK
+489 STLNQGFLK

-506 TGAAINSKQYNSAAI
+506 TGADINSKQYNSSAI
-521 AINNATGND
+521 SINKATGND
-530 TLTEIRGNKI
+530 TLTEIIGNKI

-547 IGVTA
+547 IGVTV
-552 KENASLIVE
+552 KENASLTVE

-603 KFSDTVEKPSNRFE
+603 KFSDPLEKPSNKFE

-675 KYENRFKNPI
+675 KYESRFKNPI
-685 NELNSEYSR
+685 EELNKEYSR

-708 DLTIPNESIKSKE
+708 DLTIPSEDIKSKK
-721 IKSLKIA
+721 IKSLKIV

-766 VNILRIRD
+766 VNILKIRD

-808 GEEVT
+808 GEDVT
-813 KEESRIKDNIKVFVN
+813 KEKSRIKDNIKVFVN
-828 DKEANDFK
+828 DKETNDFK

-863 YTDAQN
+863 YTDVQN

-929 NLTKGLKIKLSYSN
+929 NLAKGLKIKLSYNN

-983 TDNKVL
+983 TDNKIL

-998 ILNNS
+998 FLNNS
-1003 TVIVTPLNT
+1003 TVTVTPLST
-1012 LTYTQKKAPQGG
+1012 LTYTQKKAPQAG
-1024 IVFEITSIKNS
+1024 IVFEITRIKNS
-1035 KGIELKKNE
+1035 KGVELKKNE

-1060 KDDTIEKLDDGTFRF
+1060 KDDTLERLNDGTFRF

-1117 IDPNSG
+1117 IDPKSG

-1135 KKALKPLSEDTKITS
+1135 KKALNPLSEDTKITS
-1150 EKYLVSDSTIR
+1150 EKYLVSDSTIK
-1161 SGSELINNRTKVA
+1161 SGSELISNRTKVA
-1174 DFIKNILKENPRQVI
+1174 DFIKNILKENPRQVV
-1189 RVYEKSYLTNG
+1189 RVYEKSYINNG
-1200 RLDAN
+1200 RLDAG
-1205 NVYKYRKNYENISNE
+1205 NVYKYKKNYEDISNE

-1239 TENVS
+1239 TEDVP
-1244 SKALM
+1244 SKPLM
-1249 SVKNNSVISNLG
+1249 SIKNNSVISKLG
-1261 TTFIELIEN
+1261 TTFIELVEN
-1270 TTLEDLKNSIELTEG
+1270 TTLDNLKNSIELTEG
-1285 ASIRILDE
+1285 TSIKVLDD
-1293 KGLETNNIGEGYKF
+1293 KGLETNNIKEGYKF
-1307 ILQKG
+1307 ILEKG
-1312 ETREEREIKIKYAK
+1312 ETREEREIRIKYAK
-1326 RTYRALIIANS
+1326 RTYRALIVANS
-1337 DYGNSKLNLAGPKND
+1337 DYGNSKLNLVGPKND

-1364 IDTKRFENIVVTENA
+1364 IDSNRFENIVVAENL
-1379 KKVEFLEKIKEAFK
+1379 KKEEFLEKIKESFK

-1407 HGNNIDGI
+1407 HGNNINGV

-1423 AKDKESQIKA
+1423 AKDKESQIKV
-1433 WISVDELREALD
+1433 WISVDELRKALD
-1445 QVHGTKVL
+1445 QVPGTKVL

-1468 EAITSPT
+1468 DAVTSPT

-1496 LGQDHSIGYLTTNE
+1496 LGQDRSIGYLTTNE

-1537 LSQVAGINGKILGD
+1537 LSQVAGINGKISGD
-1551 NDDDGKISLEEAYEY
+1551 NDGDGKISLEEAYEY

-1588 FEIGSKIEALSNE
+1588 FEIGPKREALSNE

-1607 DNVNGKQN
+1607 NNVNGKQN
-1615 LKIIIKGDR
+1615 LKIIIKGDQ
-1624 RLIKSGEFKITDD
+1624 RLIESGEFKITDD
-1637 VTVGEFLSNVKKG
+1637 V
-1650 HKNQVLKVIKF
+1650 
-1661 GNEKIEKNSDDKLEK
+1661 
-1676 LDFLEVTAEDAT
+1676 
-1688 KVNYV
+1688 
-1693 ITVTTEGNKKN
+1693 
-1704 KSSNTNISSK
+1704 
-1714 KDDREINYYTI
+1714 
-1725 IPNAKIIRSSIKK
+1725 
-1738 ITNEVSV
+1738 SV
-1745 GEFLSNIEKGDI
+1745 GEFLSYIEKGDN
-1757 NQSLLVE
+1757 NQSLLIKNKDGGIKI
-1764 DRDGEIKNDIENL
+1764 DRDNL
-1777 VLGDKLVITAENG
+1777 VSGDKLVVKAENG
-1790 DKIEYDIILEEKEL
+1790 DEIEYNIIFEQKEL
-1804 ALKFKDNAFNLV
+1804 ALKFKDNAFNIVL
-1816 FGQGIFGNKISS
+1816 GQGIFGNKISS
-1828 GSKNLD
+1828 GSKDLD

-1842 LKYIENKDSFK
+1842 LKYIENRDSFK

-1861 TYEQKVSNEKL
+1861 MYEQKLSNEKL
-1872 ENGDYI
+1872 ETGDYI
-1878 LTLVQE
+1878 MVQVKE
-1884 GTPPKRYTLIV
+1884 GAVQKRYTLIV
-1895 KNSSN
+1895 KNANN